1 MLEEI
6 KRNPVLKKPII
17 SGNEI
22 MKALKISPG
31 PVVGKILKVVEEKK
45 LANKLR
51 NKTDAMNFLKENK
64 NYLKKL

>member
-51 NKTDAMNFLKENK
+51 NTTDAMNFLKENK